1 LIFGGNVKDKLRLAI
16 TLCLVC
22 LCFNSHRAL
31 ALTVNGC
38 EIEPFSSCPGAVV
51 SFAHLSGQNLSFA
64 NLTGATVT
72 GTDLV
77 NSTLFGID
85 LSFTDLVG
93 ANLSFSDLSFA
104 NLNGADLSFARLPFA
119 DLSGAD
125 LSFADL
131 DDSDL
136 RNANLSGAILSN
148 IKLSKTAL
156 AGALYDSFT
165 IFPTGFDAAGA
176 GMTSLDN
183 TAVPVQIADES
194 IQKAEIAV
202 NKILAVD
209 QSMKVSGAPAGK
221 PREVKL
227 ISIDSVEQA
236 KNPGWSFGWVT
247 AILIALIALAMPLL
261 HAVSGNLVNNRHV
274 PVPPEQKT
282 Q

>member
-1 LIFGGNVKDKLRLAI
+1 LIFGGNVQYKLRLAI
-16 TLCLVC
+16 TYCLVC
-22 LCFNSHRAL
+22 LCFNSPRAL

-51 SFAHLSGQNLSFA
+51 SFAHLSGENLSFA

-104 NLNGADLSFARLPFA
+104 NLTGADLSFARLPFA

-136 RNANLSGAILSN
+136 RNANLSGAKLSN

-165 IFPTGFDAAGA
+165 IFPMGFDEAAAG
-176 GMTSLDN
+176 MISLEN
-183 TAVPVQIADES
+183 TAAPAQIADES
-194 IQKAEIAV
+194 VKKAEITV
-202 NKILAVD
+202 NKLLAFA
-209 QSMKVSGAPAGK
+209 QTMKTSEAPPGK
-221 PREVKL
+221 TRKVEL
-227 ISIDSVEQA
+227 ISIESVEQA

-247 AILIALIALAMPLL
+247 AILIVLISLAMPLL
-261 HAVSGNLVNNRHV
+261 HTVSGIFVNHRHLRL
-274 PVPPEQKT
+274 PPEQKT

>member
-1 LIFGGNVKDKLRLAI
+1 LIFGGNVKSRLQLAVALCF
-16 TLCLVC
+16 LCLY
-22 LCFNSHRAL
+22 FNSYRAL
-31 ALTVNGC
+31 ALNVNGC
-38 EIEPFSSCPGAVV
+38 DIEPFSSCPGAVV
-51 SFAHLSGQNLSFA
+51 SFAHLSGENLSFA

-93 ANLSFSDLSFA
+93 TNLSFSDLSFA
-104 NLNGADLSFARLPFA
+104 NLTGADLSFARLPFA

-136 RNANLSGAILSN
+136 RNANLSGAKLSN

-176 GMTSLDN
+176 SMTSLDN
-183 TAVPVQIADES
+183 TTVPVQITDES
-194 IQKAEIAV
+194 VDITEVTV
-202 NKILAVD
+202 NKALVVN
-209 QSMKVSGAPAGK
+209 QTTEVSGSPPGNA
-221 PREVKL
+221 REVKL
-227 ISIDSVEQA
+227 ISIESVEQA
-236 KNPGWSFGWVT
+236 KNSGWSFGWV
-247 AILIALIALAMPLL
+247 AVVLIGIIALAIPIL
-261 HAVSGNLVNNRHV
+261 HTESGIFVNHRHFRS
-274 PVPPEQKT
+274 PPELKT
-282 Q
+282 N

>member
-1 LIFGGNVKDKLRLAI
+1 MKYKLRFAI

-51 SFAHLSGQNLSFA
+51 SFARLSGENLSFA

-104 NLNGADLSFARLPFA
+104 NLTGADLSFARLPFA

-136 RNANLSGAILSN
+136 RNANLSGAKLSN

-165 IFPTGFDAAGA
+165 IFPTGFDAARA
-176 GMTSLDN
+176 GMTSLEN
-183 TAVPVQIADES
+183 TVVPVLIADES
-194 IQKAEIAV
+194 VQKAEITV

-209 QSMKVSGAPAGK
+209 QTMKVSEAPPGK
-221 PREVKL
+221 TREVKL
-227 ISIDSVEQA
+227 ISIDSAGQA

-261 HAVSGNLVNNRHV
+261 HAVSGIFVNHRHIRL
-274 PVPPEQKT
+274 PPEQKT

>member
-1 LIFGGNVKDKLRLAI
+1 MKYKLRFAI

-38 EIEPFSSCPGAVV
+38 KIEPFSSCPGAVV
-51 SFAHLSGQNLSFA
+51 SFAHLSGENLSFA

-72 GTDLV
+72 GTELI

-104 NLNGADLSFARLPFA
+104 NLTGADLSFARLPFA

-125 LSFADL
+125 LSYADL

-136 RNANLSGAILSN
+136 RNANLSGARLSN

-156 AGALYDSFT
+156 DGALYDSFT
-165 IFPTGFDAAGA
+165 IFPTGFDADAA
-176 GMTSLDN
+176 GMNSLDN
-183 TAVPVQIADES
+183 TAVPAQIADES
-194 IQKAEIAV
+194 VQEAEITA

-209 QSMKVSGAPAGK
+209 QTMKVGEAPPGK
-221 PREVKL
+221 AREVKL
-227 ISIDSVEQA
+227 ISIESVEQA
-236 KNPGWSFGWVT
+236 KKPGWSFGWITLV
-247 AILIALIALAMPLL
+247 LIGLIALAMPII
-261 HAVSGNLVNNRHV
+261 HTVSGIFVNHRHLRL
-274 PVPPEQKT
+274 PPEQNT
-282 Q
+282 R

>member
-1 LIFGGNVKDKLRLAI
+1 VKSRLQLAVA
-16 TLCLVC
+16 LCFLC

-31 ALTVNGC
+31 ALTINGC
-38 EIEPFSSCPGAVV
+38 EIEPFSNCPVAVV
-51 SFAHLSGQNLSFA
+51 SFAHLSGENLSFA
-64 NLTGATVT
+64 NLAGATVT

-85 LSFTDLVG
+85 LSFSDLVG
-93 ANLSFSDLSFA
+93 TNLSFSDLSFA
-104 NLNGADLSFARLPFA
+104 NLTGADLSFARLSFA

-136 RNANLSGAILSN
+136 RNANLSGAKLSN
-148 IKLSKTAL
+148 IKLSETAL

-183 TAVPVQIADES
+183 IAVPVQIVNES
-194 IQKAEIAV
+194 VLEAEITV
-202 NKILAVD
+202 NNILVVD
-209 QSMKVSGAPAGK
+209 QTIKVREAPPAK
-221 PREVKL
+221 TREVKW

-236 KNPGWSFGWVT
+236 KNPDWSFGW
-247 AILIALIALAMPLL
+247 IAAVFIGLVALAIPIL
-261 HAVSGNLVNNRHV
+261 HTVSGIFVNHRHLRL
-274 PVPPEQKT
+274 PPEQKT
-282 Q
+282 H